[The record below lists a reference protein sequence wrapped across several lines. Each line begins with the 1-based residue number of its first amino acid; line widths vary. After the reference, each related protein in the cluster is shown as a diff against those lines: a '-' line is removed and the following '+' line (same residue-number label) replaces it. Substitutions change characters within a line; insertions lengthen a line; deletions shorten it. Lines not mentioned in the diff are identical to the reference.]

1 MLFVLVS
8 AAALLTTSWTAGSLL
23 PAYAYRGRSAT
34 EVQAEEVEVGYVS
47 ELFLLRQLSRAFLA
61 APWTGQGAAK
71 RKREPPPAGWPFPVG
86 IGGADDGAE
95 EGEEAGRRTS
105 RFRLNLSESA
115 SVVLRAR
122 GERARQQPASSWEGS
137 DVYNNGAAESKA
149 FDSWDGSIDGGYHND
164 DLSGGGGADGWY
176 QATSPSP
183 WPPSPPSPPPLR
195 FYEVAASGDE
205 GRTAVY
211 EAATYPPAT

>member
-71 RKREPPPAGWPFPVG
+71 RKREPPPAP
-86 IGGADDGAE
+86 
-95 EGEEAGRRTS
+95 
-105 RFRLNLSESA
+105 
-115 SVVLRAR
+115 
-122 GERARQQPASSWEGS
+122 SSPTFLQKW
-137 DVYNNGAAESKA
+137 
-149 FDSWDGSIDGGYHND
+149 
-164 DLSGGGGADGWY
+164 
-176 QATSPSP
+176 
-183 WPPSPPSPPPLR
+183 
-195 FYEVAASGDE
+195 
-205 GRTAVY
+205 
-211 EAATYPPAT
+211 